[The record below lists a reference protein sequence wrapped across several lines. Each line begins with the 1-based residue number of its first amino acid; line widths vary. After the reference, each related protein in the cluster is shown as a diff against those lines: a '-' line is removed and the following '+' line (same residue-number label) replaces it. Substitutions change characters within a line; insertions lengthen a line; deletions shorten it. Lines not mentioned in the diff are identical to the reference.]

1 MSLLYFARQLPFV
14 ASKVAMD
21 NEVYTLNNLNLRGTK
36 KQWVVEITDTEIK
49 IMQYKIQYINKIQ
62 NTNIF

>member
-1 MSLLYFARQLPFV
+1 MSPLYFGRQLPFV

-21 NEVYTLNNLNLRGTK
+21 NEVYTLNNLNLRGTT
-36 KQWVVEITDTEIK
+36 KQRVVEIIDTEIK